1 MNGIQ
6 RAALA
11 LVIIG
16 AINWGLVGFFQFDLV
31 AAIFG
36 GEQTATFARLIY
48 AIVGISGLVCLSL
61 LFKTDE
67 AYSNQREPRPIRE

>member
-6 RAALA
+6 RLALA

-16 AINWGLVGFFQFDLV
+16 AINWGLIGLFQFDLV
-31 AAIFG
+31 AAVFGG
-36 GEQTATFARLIY
+36 GEQSAFLARIIY
-48 AIVGISGLVCLSL
+48 SLVGISGLVCLSL

-67 AYSNQREPRPIRE
+67 AYSKQRTTRLDT